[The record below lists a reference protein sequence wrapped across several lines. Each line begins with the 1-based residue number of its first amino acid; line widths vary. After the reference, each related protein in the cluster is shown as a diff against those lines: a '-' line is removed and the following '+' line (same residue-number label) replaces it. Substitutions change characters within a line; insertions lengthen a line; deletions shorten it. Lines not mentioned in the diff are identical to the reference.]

1 MKHAA
6 LALFWL
12 VIAAACV
19 FTLWRG
25 DDWIRDLVAPSVVA
39 RVNDQPITQ
48 GDLAEAMREQLW
60 RRGERWEDLTP
71 EARSTLRDR
80 VLQQLIDLQLLRTPS
95 GTPASKASDE
105 LLWFQRMLDFQDGRY
120 AEALQGQLLTEAQ
133 MHARITDQL
142 RDQAAL
148 ESSLALDVTDDE
160 ARTWFDSHLATQQAP
175 EVWRASHLFL
185 TSHDPTKPDRKP
197 EIEAFAQQLSA
208 GTATLEDLIAQH
220 SDDDRTKLRSGDFGW
235 FSAERMPP
243 EFIAAVRTLSV
254 GKLGAPV
261 QTKIGW
267 HLVKLL
273 DHKPARALTFD
284 EAKPEIIARLR
295 SERRI
300 AQVEL
305 KLRELRQRARV
316 ERNDPLVDATSP

>member
-12 VIAAACV
+12 VIASVCACI
-19 FTLWRG
+19 LWRG
-25 DDWIRDLVAPSVVA
+25 DDWIRDLVAPTVVA

-48 GDLAEAMREQLW
+48 NDLAEALRAQLW
-60 RRGERWEDLTP
+60 RRGERWEDLAP

-80 VLQQLIDLQLLRTPS
+80 VLQQLIDAQLLRTPG

-105 LLWFQRMLDFQDGRY
+105 QMWFQRMLDFQEGRY
-120 AEALQGQLLTEAQ
+120 AEALQGQHLTEAQ
-133 MHARITDQL
+133 MHARITGQL

-160 ARTWFDSHLATQQAP
+160 ARAWFDAHLATQQAP

-185 TSHDPTKPDRKP
+185 TSHDPAKPDRKP

-220 SDDDRTKLRSGDFGW
+220 SDDDRTKLRRGDLGW

-254 GKLGAPV
+254 GKLSPPV

-267 HLVKLL
+267 HIVRLL

-284 EAKPEIIARLR
+284 EARPEIIARLR

-300 AQVEL
+300 TQVGQ
-305 KLRELRQRARV
+305 KLRELRESARI
-316 ERNDPLVDATSP
+316 EKNEALLGATSP